1 MLPFHDYD
9 LGPDDLDRVDDPDY
23 AFNDS
28 KVFVEIK
35 KNIIFWYHRCWV
47 HFADGEDDFAAECG
61 GYRKIHSTAARDV
74 RDSTFVDYLSKIINH
89 KSDN

>member
-9 LGPDDLDRVDDPDY
+9 LGPDDLDRDDDPDY

-35 KNIIFWYHRCWV
+35 KNIIFWYHRFGV

-61 GYRKIHSTAARDV
+61 EYRKTHSMAARDA
-74 RDSTFVDYLSKIINH
+74 RDSTFNVYLLKLT
-89 KSDN
+89 